1 MSPPD
6 VILCATVAH
15 SATRFICDGVFK
27 SCGYAR
33 EDLGDVPPSEDR
45 KTILQVHFSGSN
57 YIRICEEAKKYPVIM
72 SLRRPRSIIKSWR
85 KRYNNTSGLY
95 TQMMLSY
102 YFIQTHEPLLLPV
115 EEPDRAAYLHFM
127 GKALGLD
134 LRTDWE
140 KIGTSIA
147 QERPF
152 NDVDIQMEEV
162 LTSIYYQI
170 LERG

>member
-1 MSPPD
+1 MFRR
-6 VILCATVAH
+6 LNR
-15 SATRFICDGVFK
+15 SAST
-27 SCGYAR
+27 S
-33 EDLGDVPPSEDR
+33 LSELI
-45 KTILQVHFSGSN
+45 TLV
-57 YIRICEEAKKYPVIM
+57 CEEAKKYPVVM
-72 SLRRPRSIIKSWR
+72 SLRRPHSVINSWR

-95 TQMMLSY
+95 AQMMLSY

-127 GKALGLD
+127 GKALDLD

-140 KIGTSIA
+140 KVGTSIA

-152 NDVDIQMEEV
+152 NDVDIQMDEV

-170 LERG
+170 LERGYHGQNYSGPE